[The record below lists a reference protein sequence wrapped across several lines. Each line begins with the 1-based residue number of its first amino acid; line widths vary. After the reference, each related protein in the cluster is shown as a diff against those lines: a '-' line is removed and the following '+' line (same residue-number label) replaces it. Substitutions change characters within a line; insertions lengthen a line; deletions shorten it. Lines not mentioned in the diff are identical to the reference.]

1 MEQNEDSSINKN
13 AKILGTTIKWII
25 IPVVLTGLE
34 HSRPRYLSA
43 PDFVSRNSSQTQ
55 HPFMTDKACN
65 GEAVNAD
72 LTDDNLDATIE
83 DRSAPSSGAVFNN
96 VFQSTTFLH
105 AYDRPRDLPKK
116 DPQEAKR
123 HLKECRKI
131 MQNVSKEQQRK
142 ISQANATG
150 SDNSVNY
157 WRLVVVPNWASV
169 GKSSRV
175 YNLWWHGVPSAVRSQ
190 VWQAVIG
197 NPLSI
202 TRELFEACL
211 AQSRQ
216 HIQRLERQRLASEC
230 ADQAGHR
237 WSSRFLSV
245 GDFQANNNPLRRL
258 LSLPPTSETHGHL
271 QNEHCPS
278 HPTSTMEGSNTKGLS
293 STAPSSMPTSAP
305 MSPSSFRS
313 LSSQSRDLKSDED
326 ACLQVIGLD
335 VSRTFPMLSM
345 FQPDAPYCQSLHD
358 LLAAYVFFQPSIGY
372 LQGMSFI
379 AAILLLVLG
388 DVYVAFVAFATIMNR
403 PSFYA
408 FYSLD
413 ESEFSTYFTAFDIL
427 LENHLPRLHEHFAK
441 CKLDSKLYLFDWL
454 FTIFSRS
461 LPLDVNLRIWDL
473 FFRDG
478 EPALLS
484 AALGIMK
491 MYEDQLLTYDFDRL
505 ASFLTGPMPD
515 SMSPNDLVRSFSWK
529 LQFTNDSKP

>member
-13 AKILGTTIKWII
+13 AKIL
-25 IPVVLTGLE
+25 GLE

-190 VWQAVIG
+190 
-197 NPLSI
+197 
-202 TRELFEACL
+202 RK
-211 AQSRQ
+211 
-216 HIQRLERQRLASEC
+216 
-230 ADQAGHR
+230 
-237 WSSRFLSV
+237 SS
-245 GDFQANNNPLRRL
+245 L
-258 LSLPPTSETHGHL
+258 LSAWRLIPL
-271 QNEHCPS
+271 
-278 HPTSTMEGSNTKGLS
+278 
-293 STAPSSMPTSAP
+293 
-305 MSPSSFRS
+305 
-313 LSSQSRDLKSDED
+313 RDLKQTPSTCCEG
-326 ACLQVIGLD
+326 GLTQ
-335 VSRTFPMLSM
+335 TFWN
-345 FQPDAPYCQSLHD
+345 
-358 LLAAYVFFQPSIGY
+358 V
-372 LQGMSFI
+372 
-379 AAILLLVLG
+379 
-388 DVYVAFVAFATIMNR
+388 
-403 PSFYA
+403 
-408 FYSLD
+408 
-413 ESEFSTYFTAFDIL
+413 
-427 LENHLPRLHEHFAK
+427 
-441 CKLDSKLYLFDWL
+441 
-454 FTIFSRS
+454 
-461 LPLDVNLRIWDL
+461 
-473 FFRDG
+473 
-478 EPALLS
+478 
-484 AALGIMK
+484 
-491 MYEDQLLTYDFDRL
+491 
-505 ASFLTGPMPD
+505 
-515 SMSPNDLVRSFSWK
+515 WK
-529 LQFTNDSKP
+529 